1 MYDRTVYTVISH
13 EDWIKHGGRTCPII
27 GTGAVP
33 ESGQAPV
40 PISIST
46 SPDLPSPPVPDSGHS
61 SVRSSVKNSTVKT
74 VNGVPPGVHPGKKIE
89 DRSELIELIARTY
102 PGNKTLHGLTIPQ
115 IMVTAIGD
123 AVKAHGDK
131 VLAGTKAY
139 AAVVAKFPPYKRQ
152 FLLAADKW
160 FRLGRYNEDPAVW
173 VEVKPGEA
181 PVNRFPLQSGL
192 DAHERT
198 MRDLLEAD

>member
-1 MYDRTVYTVISH
+1 M
-13 EDWIKHGGRTCPII
+13 EQ
-27 GTGAVP
+27 GTGFAVP
-33 ESGQAPV
+33 E
-40 PISIST
+40 
-46 SPDLPSPPVPDSGHS
+46 L
-61 SVRSSVKNSTVKT
+61 
-74 VNGVPPGVHPGKKIE
+74 KK

-102 PGNKTLHGLTIPQ
+102 PGNKTLDGLMVPH
-115 IMVTAIGD
+115 IMEKAIGD
-123 AVKAHGDK
+123 AIDAHGDA

-160 FRLGRYNEDPAVW
+160 FRLGRYNDDPAVW
-173 VEVKPGEA
+173 VDVKPGET

-198 MRDLLEAD
+198 MRDLMEAD